1 MGTRAP
7 VSNHTIVKRA
17 TINDAVC
24 QPKTTTTI
32 PTSFDWRTQNIV
44 TPVKNQLQCGSCWAF
59 ATAATIESLW
69 AKKTSQMID
78 LSEQDLVNCAVTDG
92 CNGATMDAGFS
103 FVKSNGEAKE
113 AAAPYTATVLIS
125 YFLSFY

>member
-1 MGTRAP
+1 
-7 VSNHTIVKRA
+7 
-17 TINDAVC
+17 
-24 QPKTTTTI
+24 
-32 PTSFDWRTQNIV
+32 V
-44 TPVKNQLQCGSCWAF
+44 TPVKDQGQCGSCWAF
-59 ATAATIESLW
+59 ATTATIESLW

-78 LSEQDLVNCAVTDG
+78 LSEEDLLDCAVTNG

-103 FVKSNGEAKE
+103 FVKNNGEARE